1 MNELAERTVNL
12 PDTIEDLT
20 QFVLVG
26 KAKLNAYMLKLQ
38 AINKLS
44 VAQEIREQ
52 TLKETQELNAALFA
66 AEQRIGE
73 LLLAIPKQSGGDR
86 KSDNIKNRGAS
97 NFEKSKAE
105 TISDMGYTKD
115 EASNYQ
121 RMAKNPEIVQKVLDE
136 AVANGTVATK
146 AQVMKEI
153 RKADAEKAELRKEI
167 AERDRKIREL
177 QNRPPEVR
185 EVVKEVIPQE
195 LLDEN
200 ESLKKKLDDAN
211 STANRRY
218 DEKKAAEK
226 KLAEVEGRL
235 RRESEELPDE
245 KLRRQ
250 RAEDVEYFTAS
261 TYTFIKRYGGFVW
274 SKEELETVPKEKVKK
289 FETALFS
296 LDAMVKQMI
305 QNIGGYKTE

>member
-185 EVVKEVIPQE
+185 EITKEPDDYAKVKR
-195 LLDEN
+195 LNKAYAEN
-200 ESLKKKLDDAN
+200 EKNYMKQISDLNRDNRKLQEENEKIRKQTALEQNNMSL
-211 STANRRY
+211 
-218 DEKKAAEK
+218 
-226 KLAEVEGRL
+226 
-235 RRESEELPDE
+235 
-245 KLRRQ
+245 
-250 RAEDVEYFTAS
+250 TAS
-261 TYTFIKRYGGFVW
+261 ALAFVQYVRNF
-274 SKEELETVPKEKVKK
+274 LE
-289 FETALFS
+289 S
-296 LDAMVKQMI
+296 
-305 QNIGGYKTE
+305 IGGYVIVTQEWANIPGKEREGFKQSAEALRDFGQLLLDDIEGGAN